1 MRGERLLIIKLG
13 ALGDMVQATTFFQ
26 ALRRAKPRAH
36 LTLLTTKPYVPF
48 AEKLGLF
55 DAIWVDTR
63 PKLLNIK
70 ALINLRQRILSAAF
84 DGVIDLQNVDR
95 TAVYRRLLWPHSLP
109 WYAFPRGHGKM
120 HPQKQWP
127 YVLERISPGACLP
140 PLDLSFMGTHRCI
153 QPSWGPYVLLI
164 PGASNAH
171 GGTKRWPEAHFAT
184 LAKHLHAK
192 GFTPV
197 IIGGPGD
204 SFPLIHQA
212 CPQAI
217 DLCGHTTFFDVIG
230 LGSRAHLTVGND
242 TGPTLL
248 AASGGSPTL
257 TFYSRFNRP
266 DIGGPFGPHHSP
278 LQADSL
284 ATLPFESVWGAVE
297 TMLK

>member
-1 MRGERLLIIKLG
+1 MGGERFLIIKLG

-26 ALRRAKPRAH
+26 ALRRAKPKAH

-48 AEKLGLF
+48 AETLGLF

-63 PKLLNIK
+63 PKLHRIK
-70 ALINLRQRILSAAF
+70 ALINLRQRIISSAF

-95 TAVYRRLLWPHSLP
+95 TALYRRLLWPHSLP
-109 WYAFPRGHGKM
+109 WHALPRGQGK
-120 HPQKQWP
+120 HPQRQWP
-127 YVLERISPGACLP
+127 YLLERISPGAPLP
-140 PLDLSFMGTHRCI
+140 LLDLRFMGTHSCI
-153 QPSWGPYVLLI
+153 EPSWGPYVLLI

-171 GGTKRWPEAHFAT
+171 GGAKRWPEVHFAE

-204 SFPLIHQA
+204 SFPLIHRA
-212 CPQAI
+212 CPQVM

-230 LGSRAHLTVGND
+230 LGSRARLTVGND

-257 TFYSRFNRP
+257 TFYSRFNPP
-266 DIGGPFGPHHSP
+266 DIGGPLGLHHRP
-278 LQADSL
+278 LQTNNL
-284 ATLPFESVWGAVE
+284 ATLSFEHVWGAVE
-297 TMLK
+297 TMLT